1 MTMIQFKST
10 KIMIRHNGTYSFD
23 DGEQKYVP
31 DDDAK
36 QLLADFPQNFTEV
49 EGLPTGKN
57 VKEPKDKAVLGSK
70 NK

>member
-1 MTMIQFKST
+1 MTMVKFKST

-49 EGLPTGKN
+49 GDSPTGKS
-57 VKEPKDKAVLGSK
+57 VKESKDKAVLGSR